1 MDKLQATINYINEK
15 TGNFKPDIALVL
27 GSGLGGFTKD
37 LNGITLP
44 YNDIPN
50 FRASTVKG
58 HKGALF
64 FTTLFN
70 KKIVVMQGR
79 LHFYEGYELTD
90 ITYPIK
96 VFKKLGAKTLILTN
110 AAGSLREDFKPSDL
124 MLIKDHIN
132 FTGKNPL
139 IGKNDDTLGERFP
152 DMSNIYTETLRDQI
166 KEYAKNEGV
175 DLKEGVYVM
184 TTGPSYET
192 PSEVKMFGKLG
203 GDAVG
208 MSTVPEAIVSNY
220 LGMNTIGISLITN
233 YASGISKNKLSHD
246 EVVEVGHI
254 TAQKFTKLINAIINN
269 L

>member
-1 MDKLQATINYINEK
+1 LQAAAETIDFINKK
-15 TGNFKPDIALVL
+15 TGNFKPEIALVL
-27 GSGLGGFTKD
+27 GSGLGEFTKNLD
-37 LNGITLP
+37 GITLP
-44 YNDIPN
+44 YCDIPN
-50 FRASTVKG
+50 FKTSTVKG

-64 FTTLFN
+64 FTTLFD

-79 LHFYEGYELTD
+79 LHFYEGYDLKD
-90 ITYPIK
+90 ITYPVKI
-96 VFKKLGAKTLILTN
+96 FKQLGVKTLILTN

-132 FTGKNPL
+132 FTAKNPL
-139 IGKNDDTLGERFP
+139 IGKNDDALGERFP
-152 DMSNIYTETLRDQI
+152 DMSNIYTESLRNKIKQI
-166 KEYAKNEGV
+166 AQNEKT

-192 PSEVKMFGKLG
+192 PAEVKMFGKLG

-220 LGMNTIGISLITN
+220 LGMETIGISLITN

-254 TAQKFTKLINAIINN
+254 AAQKFTKLVNAIINN

>member
-1 MDKLQATINYINEK
+1 
-15 TGNFKPDIALVL
+15 
-27 GSGLGGFTKD
+27 
-37 LNGITLP
+37 
-44 YNDIPN
+44 
-50 FRASTVKG
+50 
-58 HKGALF
+58 
-64 FTTLFN
+64 
-70 KKIVVMQGR
+70 
-79 LHFYEGYELTD
+79 
-90 ITYPIK
+90 
-96 VFKKLGAKTLILTN
+96 
-110 AAGSLREDFKPSDL
+110 
-124 MLIKDHIN
+124 
-132 FTGKNPL
+132 
-139 IGKNDDTLGERFP
+139 
-152 DMSNIYTETLRDQI
+152 MSNIYTEALRDQI

-254 TAQKFTKLINAIINN
+254 TAQKFTKLINTIINN